1 MEISV
6 AVFVTSL
13 SAITRLVILMLTD
26 LRENALHHFVHSA
39 DIRYFDYSTL
49 APICRCADL
58 SLRRV
63 VIAPICR
70 SAELSYAKLS
80 GADLAAPICHGTV
93 RKYDGSK

>member
-63 VIAPICR
+63 VITPICR